1 MVEQAEPAALEAA
14 VASVPVTGG
23 SRLAEAFSSLTIP
36 NFRFL
41 LGGTAASSFAMWM
54 QQIGQGWLVAELTN
68 SPFQLGLVQF
78 LRGISVLLVSPFAGA
93 LSERIERRW
102 LAGLASTVNGLAA
115 LAIAILIITGHIAMW
130 ELYVTSLIGGVCSS
144 VYNPVRQFLVFD
156 AVGPK
161 QLSNAIALNAMV
173 NNMARVV
180 GPGIAGFLI
189 AYSTSSAFFGVFIF
203 LMAAT
208 LSLVPMRLDQESAP
222 QGEAILTS
230 IRLGAEYLRRHRTLL
245 RLTLLQ
251 AIPSMLIF
259 PYLQM
264 VPLMAKNYL
273 HVGAAGYGW
282 LQTGV
287 GIGSVVSALV
297 VAAFA
302 NVRNRGAIASVA
314 LLMYMTMILS
324 FSFSRHYVLSFFLLI
339 MGGTGLVVF
348 STFNQTLLQLHVE
361 DDYRGRV
368 LSLYTMSQ
376 GLNPF
381 GALAMGFV
389 ASQFL
394 GTAHTIAAFCLLALL
409 LAAVSGVASKEIR
422 SL

>member
-1 MVEQAEPAALEAA
+1 VERAEPAVTAVPIEPAPASGWSKAA
-14 VASVPVTGG
+14 QGFG
-23 SRLAEAFSSLTIP
+23 SLAIV

-41 LGGTAASSFAMWM
+41 LGGTMAASFAMWM
-54 QQIGQGWLVAELTN
+54 QQIGLGWLVAQLTN

-78 LRGISVLLVSPFAGA
+78 IRGISVLFISPFAGA
-93 LSERIERRW
+93 FSERIERRW
-102 LAGLASTVNGLAA
+102 LAGLASTVNGLSA
-115 LAIAILIITGHIAMW
+115 LAIAILIVTGHVAMW
-130 ELYVTSLIGGVCSS
+130 QLYVTSFIGGFSS
-144 VYNPVRQFLVFD
+144 SIYNPVRQFLVFD

-161 QLSNAIALNAMV
+161 HLPNAIALNAMV

-180 GPGIAGFLI
+180 GPGVAGFLI
-189 AYSTSSAFFGVFIF
+189 AYNTSTAFFGMFLF

-208 LSLVPMRLDQESAP
+208 LSLVPLRLNQEAP
-222 QGEAILTS
+222 REGEPLLAS
-230 IRLGAEYLRRHRTLL
+230 IRLGAGYLLRHRTLL

-264 VPLMAKNYL
+264 VPLMAKSYL
-273 HVGAAGYGW
+273 HVGSEGYGW

-287 GIGSVVSALV
+287 GIGSLLSALV
-297 VAAFA
+297 VASFSD
-302 NVRNRGAIASVA
+302 VHRKGAIASVA
-314 LLMYMTMILS
+314 LLVYMAMILS
-324 FSFSRHYVLSFFLLI
+324 FSFSRHYYLSLLLLI
-339 MGGTGLVVF
+339 MGGMGLVVF

-381 GALAMGFV
+381 GALVMGFV

-394 GTAHTIAAFCLLALL
+394 GTPHAIAAFCVLALV
-409 LAAVSGVASKEIR
+409 LAAISGVASKEIR

>member
-1 MVEQAEPAALEAA
+1 VKEAESTVPVAAAGPAPTAALSR
-14 VASVPVTGG
+14 VAQ
-23 SRLAEAFSSLTIP
+23 AFSSLSVV

-41 LGGTAASSFAMWM
+41 LGGTVAASFAMWM
-54 QQIGQGWLVAELTN
+54 DQIGQGWLVAQLTN
-68 SPFQLGLVQF
+68 SAFQLGLVQF
-78 LRGISVLLVSPFAGA
+78 IRGVSVLLVSPFAGA
-93 LSERIERRW
+93 LSERVERRL
-102 LAGLASTVNGLAA
+102 LAGLASTVNGLLA
-115 LAIAILIITGHIAMW
+115 LAIGVLIVTGHIAMW
-130 ELYVTSLIGGVCSS
+130 QLYVTALIGGFSS
-144 VYNPVRQFLVFD
+144 SISNPVRQFLVFD
-156 AVGPK
+156 AVGTKYLP
-161 QLSNAIALNAMV
+161 NAIALNAMV

-180 GPGIAGFLI
+180 GPGVAGFLI
-189 AYSTSSAFFGVFIF
+189 AYNLSSAFFGESLFF
-203 LMAAT
+203 MAAT
-208 LSLVPMRLDQESAP
+208 LSLAQLRLSQAASYEREPVLASV
-222 QGEAILTS
+222 
-230 IRLGAEYLRRHRTLL
+230 RLGAGYMLRHRLLL

-273 HVGAAGYGW
+273 HVGSTGYGW

-287 GIGSVVSALV
+287 GIGSLVSALV
-297 VAAFA
+297 VASFA
-302 NVRNRGAIASVA
+302 DVRHRGAIASVA
-314 LLMYMTMILS
+314 LLVYMAMILS
-324 FSFSRHYVLSFFLLI
+324 FSFSRDYYLSLLLLI
-339 MGGTGLVVF
+339 MGGMGLVVF

-376 GLNPF
+376 GLNPL

-394 GTAHTIAAFCLLALL
+394 GTAHAITAFCIVALV
-409 LAAVSGVASKEIR
+409 LAAASGVASKEVR

>member
-1 MVEQAEPAALEAA
+1 VKEAESTVPVAAAGPAPTAALSR
-14 VASVPVTGG
+14 VAQ
-23 SRLAEAFSSLTIP
+23 AFSSLSVV

-41 LGGTAASSFAMWM
+41 LGGTVAASFAMWM
-54 QQIGQGWLVAELTN
+54 DQIGQGWLVAQLTN
-68 SPFQLGLVQF
+68 SAFQLGLVQF
-78 LRGISVLLVSPFAGA
+78 IRGVSVLLVSPFAGA
-93 LSERIERRW
+93 LSERVERRL
-102 LAGLASTVNGLAA
+102 LAGLASTVNGLLA
-115 LAIAILIITGHIAMW
+115 LAIGVLIVTGHIAMW
-130 ELYVTSLIGGVCSS
+130 QLYVTALIGGFSS
-144 VYNPVRQFLVFD
+144 SISNPVRQFLVFD
-156 AVGPK
+156 AVGTKYLP
-161 QLSNAIALNAMV
+161 NAIALNAMV

-180 GPGIAGFLI
+180 GPGVAGFLI
-189 AYSTSSAFFGVFIF
+189 AYNLSSAFFGESLFF
-203 LMAAT
+203 MAAT
-208 LSLVPMRLDQESAP
+208 LSLAQLRLSQPASYEREPVLASV
-222 QGEAILTS
+222 
-230 IRLGAEYLRRHRTLL
+230 RLGAGYMLRHRLLL

-273 HVGAAGYGW
+273 HVGSTGYGW

-287 GIGSVVSALV
+287 GIGSLVSALV
-297 VAAFA
+297 VASFA
-302 NVRNRGAIASVA
+302 DVRHRGAIASVA
-314 LLMYMTMILS
+314 LLVYMAMILS
-324 FSFSRHYVLSFFLLI
+324 FSFSRDYYLSLLLLI
-339 MGGTGLVVF
+339 MGGMGLVVF

-376 GLNPF
+376 GLNPL

-394 GTAHTIAAFCLLALL
+394 GTAHAITAFCIVALV
-409 LAAVSGVASKEIR
+409 LAAASGVASKEVR

>member
-1 MVEQAEPAALEAA
+1 VKPAELGETEAETGRPPEAA
-14 VASVPVTGG
+14 GQG
-23 SRLAEAFSSLTIP
+23 LRRAFSSLTVV
-36 NFRFL
+36 NFRYL
-41 LGGTAASSFAMWM
+41 LGGTVAASFAMWM
-54 QQIGQGWLVAELTN
+54 EQIGQGWLVAQLTN

-78 LRGISVLLVSPFAGA
+78 LRGVSVLLVSPLAGA
-93 LSERIERRW
+93 LSERVERRV
-102 LAGLASTVNGLAA
+102 LAGVASTVNGLGA
-115 LAIAILIITGHIAMW
+115 LAIGILIVTGHIAMW
-130 ELYVTSLIGGVCSS
+130 QLYVTALIGGFCGSI
-144 VYNPVRQFLVFD
+144 YNPVRQFLVFD

-161 QLSNAIALNAMV
+161 HLPNAIALNAMV

-180 GPGIAGFLI
+180 GPGVAGFLI
-189 AYSTSSAFFGVFIF
+189 SYSISTAFFGKF
-203 LMAAT
+203 LFFMAAT
-208 LSLVPMRLDQESAP
+208 LSLVPMRLDQVALREQEP
-222 QGEAILTS
+222 VLTS
-230 IRLGAEYLRRHRTLL
+230 VRLGARYMLQHRLLL

-259 PYLQM
+259 PYLQL

-273 HVGAAGYGW
+273 HVGSTGYGW

-287 GIGSVVSALV
+287 GIGSLVSALV

-302 NVRNRGAIASVA
+302 DIRHRGTIASVA
-314 LLMYMTMILS
+314 LLLYMTMILS
-324 FSFSRHYVLSFFLLI
+324 FSFSRDYLLSLLLLI

-381 GALAMGFV
+381 GSLVMGFV

-394 GTAHTIAAFCLLALL
+394 GTPHAIAAFCLLALV
-409 LAAVSGVASKEIR
+409 LAAVSGAASKEIR

>member
-1 MVEQAEPAALEAA
+1 VKRANSAVPDTAAGQAPVLAPSR
-14 VASVPVTGG
+14 VAQ
-23 SRLAEAFSSLTIP
+23 AFSSLSVV

-41 LGGTAASSFAMWM
+41 LGGTVAASFAMWM
-54 QQIGQGWLVAELTN
+54 EQIGQGWLVAQLTN

-78 LRGISVLLVSPFAGA
+78 VRGVSVLLVSPFAGA
-93 LSERIERRW
+93 FSERVERR
-102 LAGLASTVNGLAA
+102 LLSGLASTVNGLSA
-115 LAIAILIITGHIAMW
+115 LAIAVLIVTGHIAMW
-130 ELYVTSLIGGVCSS
+130 QLYVTAFIGGFSS
-144 VYNPVRQFLVFD
+144 SIYNPVRQFLVFD
-156 AVGPK
+156 AVGTKHLP
-161 QLSNAIALNAMV
+161 NAIALNAMV

-180 GPGIAGFLI
+180 GPGVAGFLI
-189 AYSTSSAFFGVFIF
+189 SYNISTAFFGKF
-203 LMAAT
+203 LFFMAAT
-208 LSLVPMRLDQESAP
+208 LSLVPLRLNQVALREREP
-222 QGEAILTS
+222 VLTS
-230 IRLGAEYLRRHRTLL
+230 VRLGANYMLRHRLLL

-273 HVGAAGYGW
+273 HVGSTGYGW

-287 GIGSVVSALV
+287 GIGALVSALV
-297 VAAFA
+297 VASFA
-302 NVRNRGAIASVA
+302 NIRYKGAIASVA
-314 LLMYMTMILS
+314 LLVYMTMILC
-324 FSFSRHYVLSFFLLI
+324 FSFSRHYFLSLSLLI
-339 MGGTGLVVF
+339 MGGMGLVVF

-368 LSLYTMSQ
+368 LSLYTMAQ
-376 GLNPF
+376 GLNPL

-394 GTAHTIAAFCLLALL
+394 GTAHAIAAFCIVALV
-409 LAAVSGVASKEIR
+409 LAAASGIASKEIR